1 MYQSQSIHLKKRET
15 IIVESRVL
23 DEETN
28 VLRFYIKDPESCL
41 RHTDIGFYLSLSQ
54 LVDLQ
59 HAINTE
65 LEKYRLY
72 E

>member
-1 MYQSQSIHLKKRET
+1 MQSISIHLNNKET
-15 IIVESRVL
+15 IIVESRAL
-23 DEETN
+23 ENETN
-28 VLRFYIKDPESCL
+28 VLRFYVKDTETCL
-41 RHTDIGFYLSLSQ
+41 RHTDLSFYLSLSQ

-65 LEKYRLY
+65 LEKYRVY